1 MSALAGL
8 GGCAARML
16 TAMRRAAARRAAAA
30 SDAGPG
36 RDLSLLSSA
45 TCGSVRGP
53 VGVSIANPEH
63 GNYLPQLRE
72 NSCLEKVIVG

>member
-1 MSALAGL
+1 MSAWAGL

-16 TAMRRAAARRAAAA
+16 TARRLAAARRAAAA

-45 TCGSVRGP
+45 TCGSVLGS
-53 VGVSIANPEH
+53 VGVLIANPEH

-72 NSCLEKVIVG
+72 NSCLETVIVS